1 MKKTVIITGGTSGFG
16 LATAKA
22 FKNAGYTVLITGR
35 SKEKLEKAQ
44 KESGADFVFVQD
56 VKEYDGWLALY
67 DFAKKNLG
75 EISVVVNNAGSGL
88 SILPIEEQSKENIDS
103 IIATNLTSV
112 VYSAQVFAK
121 DMKSRGSGTIVNIAS
136 VCATHA
142 WANWSVYACAKAGVL
157 NFTKGL
163 QTELQPYGV
172 RATCVIP
179 ASASTGFQASAN
191 IGETCDSL
199 QAEDIASA
207 VLYVASLPSRAI
219 VEDITV
225 WGMSQLVQPL

>member
-22 FKNAGYTVLITGR
+22 FKNAGFTVLITGR
-35 SKEKLEKAQ
+35 SNEKLERAQ
-44 KESGADFVFVQD
+44 KESGADFVFKQD
-56 VKEYDGWLALY
+56 VKNYDEWLALY

-75 EISVVVNNAGSGL
+75 DIDVIVNNAGSGL

-103 IIATNLTSV
+103 IIATNLNSV
-112 VYSAQVFAK
+112 IYSAQVFAK
-121 DMKSRGSGTIVNIAS
+121 DMKARGEGTIVNIAS

-163 QTELQPYGV
+163 QTELQPFGV

-191 IGETCDSL
+191 IGATNDSL
-199 QAEDIASA
+199 MAEDIAST
-207 VLYVASLPSRAI
+207 VLYVATLPSRAI
-219 VEDITV
+219 VEDVTV